1 MMRLLAYF
9 AALDRLYQQQAVCLF
24 LISGMGQ
31 PY

>member
-9 AALDRLYQQQAVCLF
+9 AALDRLYQQAVCL